1 MMPAAREP
9 LRSWFYRPWL
19 LAMCAA
25 VLSAAL
31 LLAASLGI
39 AMHEAQLRESEQMN
53 AQGQRFLERLEQ
65 LFGQLREGLDVLE
78 AQPLRECSPEMVVTL
93 QQISFSYRFIYEAA
107 YIDAAQAC
115 TNWPLQ
121 DNLAVMR
128 PPDIRGPTYSYWL
141 NTSTEPNENRAAL
154 MLGRGNFRVATSRG
168 HLTDM
173 VDLPAN
179 SSLMVVLDHGSRA
192 IPVLGP
198 ALEWPPTEPWPP
210 TGRSPLLVT
219 QDQLIYRMPTSNPE
233 YQMVLVTPR
242 TNMRREIFEGWW
254 WLLPSS
260 LVLAVFIGGL
270 AFQLAGQRQSLGA
283 ELQGALRRGELQ
295 VLYQPI
301 FDLRTRQCVGAEALL
316 RWRRPDGTLTSPD
329 LFIPMAENTGQIR
342 PITDFVL
349 QRLLEQLGHLLRA
362 NPQLYIS
369 VNLAACD
376 VMVPRI
382 GKVMAR
388 LLALH
393 RVAAR
398 QIAFE
403 VTERGLIDV
412 VVARHNLQAL
422 RDVGHQVLID
432 DFGTGYCSLAYLQ
445 TLPVDYLKID
455 KAFIDALGHD
465 AASSGVAPHIIRMA
479 HALQLK
485 VIAEGIEFEDQ
496 ALLLSSEGVRFG
508 QGWLF
513 AHALSA
519 VQFIDLI
526 TRGRRLGP
534 RRLDDGA

>member
-9 LRSWFYRPWL
+9 LRTWLHRPWT
-19 LAMCAA
+19 LAMLAA
-25 VLSAAL
+25 VLSAVIL
-31 LLAASLGI
+31 LLGSAGL
-39 AMHEAQLRESEQMN
+39 AMHQVQQRESEQMN

-78 AQPLRECSPEMVVTL
+78 AQPLRECNADLIAAL
-93 QQISFSYRFIYEAA
+93 QQVSYSYRFIYEAA
-107 YIDAAQAC
+107 YRDATHTC
-115 TNWPLQ
+115 SNWPRQ
-121 DNLAVMR
+121 NLLPAAR

-141 NTSTEPNENRAAL
+141 NTSTQPNENLAAL

-168 HLTDM
+168 HLTDV
-173 VDLPAN
+173 VDLPPGG
-179 SSLMVVLDHGSRA
+179 SLMVVVDHGARA

-198 ALEWPPTEPWPP
+198 AHAWPPAQPWRG
-210 TGRSPLLVT
+210 GRDGPLQVT
-219 QDQLIYRMPTSNPE
+219 PDLLIYRMPTRNPE
-233 YQMVLVTPR
+233 YQLVLITPR
-242 TNMRREIFEGWW
+242 ASLQGEVLDGWW

-260 LVLAVFIGGL
+260 LVLALFIGGL
-270 AFQLAGQRQSLGA
+270 VYQVVRQRQSLGA

-301 FDLRTRQCVGAEALL
+301 FDLSSRLCVGAEALL

-329 LFIPMAENTGQIR
+329 LFIPLAENTGQIR
-342 PITDFVL
+342 QITDFVL
-349 QRLLEQLGHLLRA
+349 QRLLEQLGHVLRA

-382 GKVMAR
+382 GMVMAR
-388 LLALH
+388 LLATH

-412 VVARHNLQAL
+412 VVARNNLQAL

-445 TLPVDYLKID
+445 SLPVDCLKID

-479 HALQLK
+479 HALKLK

-496 ALLLSSEGVRFG
+496 ALLLSSEGVSFG

-519 VQFIDLI
+519 LQFTELI
-526 TRGRRLGP
+526 TRGRRLVA
-534 RRLDDGA
+534 RRLDDEA

>member
-141 NTSTEPNENRAAL
+141 NTSAEPNENRAAL

-198 ALEWPPTEPWPP
+198 ALDWPPTEPWPP

-233 YQMVLVTPR
+233 YQLVLVTPR
-242 TNMRREIFEGWW
+242 THMQREIFEGWW

-316 RWRRPDGTLTSPD
+316 RWRRPDGTLTSPE

>member
-1 MMPAAREP
+1 MMLAAREP

-198 ALEWPPTEPWPP
+198 ALDWPPTEPWPP
-210 TGRSPLLVT
+210 IGRSPLLVT

-242 TNMRREIFEGWW
+242 TNMQREIFEGWW

-270 AFQLAGQRQSLGA
+270 AFQLAGQRQSLGS

>member
-1 MMPAAREP
+1 MMLAAREP

-198 ALEWPPTEPWPP
+198 ALDWPPTEPWPP
-210 TGRSPLLVT
+210 IGRSPLLVT

-242 TNMRREIFEGWW
+242 TNMQREIFEGWW

-270 AFQLAGQRQSLGA
+270 A
-283 ELQGALRRGELQ
+283 
-295 VLYQPI
+295 
-301 FDLRTRQCVGAEALL
+301 
-316 RWRRPDGTLTSPD
+316 
-329 LFIPMAENTGQIR
+329 
-342 PITDFVL
+342 
-349 QRLLEQLGHLLRA
+349 
-362 NPQLYIS
+362 
-369 VNLAACD
+369 
-376 VMVPRI
+376 
-382 GKVMAR
+382 
-388 LLALH
+388 
-393 RVAAR
+393 
-398 QIAFE
+398 
-403 VTERGLIDV
+403 
-412 VVARHNLQAL
+412 
-422 RDVGHQVLID
+422 
-432 DFGTGYCSLAYLQ
+432 
-445 TLPVDYLKID
+445 
-455 KAFIDALGHD
+455 
-465 AASSGVAPHIIRMA
+465 
-479 HALQLK
+479 
-485 VIAEGIEFEDQ
+485 
-496 ALLLSSEGVRFG
+496 
-508 QGWLF
+508 
-513 AHALSA
+513 
-519 VQFIDLI
+519 
-526 TRGRRLGP
+526 
-534 RRLDDGA
+534 

>member
-39 AMHEAQLRESEQMN
+39 VMHEVQLRESEQMN

-115 TNWPLQ
+115 TNWPRQ
-121 DNLAVMR
+121 DNLAVVR

-141 NTSTEPNENRAAL
+141 NTSAEPNENRAAL

-179 SSLMVVLDHGSRA
+179 SSLMVVLDHGTRA

-198 ALEWPPTEPWPP
+198 ALDWPLMEPWSP
-210 TGRSPLLVT
+210 TSRSPLQVT
-219 QDQLIYRMPTSNPE
+219 EDQLIYRMPTINPE
-233 YQMVLVTPR
+233 YQLVLVTPR
-242 TNMRREIFEGWW
+242 TNMQREMFEGWW

-260 LVLAVFIGGL
+260 LVLATFIGGL
-270 AFQLAGQRQSLGA
+270 VFQLARQRQTLGA

-301 FDLRTRQCVGAEALL
+301 FDLQTRQCVGAEALL

-362 NPQLYIS
+362 NPHLYIS

-534 RRLDDGA
+534 RRLDDEA

>member
-1 MMPAAREP
+1 MPAAREP

-198 ALEWPPTEPWPP
+198 ALDWPPTEPWPP
-210 TGRSPLLVT
+210 MGRSPLLVT

-270 AFQLAGQRQSLGA
+270 TFQLAGQRQSLGA

-316 RWRRPDGTLTSPD
+316 RWRRPDGTLTSPE

>member
-25 VLSAAL
+25 VLSAVL

-39 AMHEAQLRESEQMN
+39 VMHEVQLRESEQMN

-115 TNWPLQ
+115 TNWPRQ
-121 DNLAVMR
+121 DNLAVVR

-198 ALEWPPTEPWPP
+198 ALDWPPMEPWPP
-210 TGRSPLLVT
+210 TNRSPLQVT
-219 QDQLIYRMPTSNPE
+219 QDQLIYRMPTINPE
-233 YQMVLVTPR
+233 YQLVLVTPR
-242 TNMRREIFEGWW
+242 TNMQREMFEGWW

-260 LVLAVFIGGL
+260 LVLATFIGGL
-270 AFQLAGQRQSLGA
+270 VFQLSRQRQTLGA

-301 FDLRTRQCVGAEALL
+301 FDLQTRQCVGAEALL
-316 RWRRPDGTLTSPD
+316 RWRRPDGTLTSPE

-362 NPQLYIS
+362 NPNLYIS

-496 ALLLSSEGVRFG
+496 ALLLSSEGVRYG

-534 RRLDDGA
+534 RRLDDEA

>member
-19 LAMCAA
+19 LAMCTA

-78 AQPLRECSPEMVVTL
+78 AQPLRGCSPEMVVAL

-198 ALEWPPTEPWPP
+198 ALDWPPTEPWPP

-233 YQMVLVTPR
+233 YQMVLITPR
-242 TNMRREIFEGWW
+242 SNMRREIFEGWW